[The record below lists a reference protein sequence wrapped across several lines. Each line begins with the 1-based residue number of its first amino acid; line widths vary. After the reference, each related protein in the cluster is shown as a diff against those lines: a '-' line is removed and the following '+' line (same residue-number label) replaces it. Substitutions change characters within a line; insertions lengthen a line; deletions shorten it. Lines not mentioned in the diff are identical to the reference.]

1 MYYRQSLTNALI
13 YITITA
19 ASSTVNLF
27 KPSFQSN
34 LYGKKSITIRA
45 VNAWNKIQTVFENV
59 ILKNLTTTQI
69 KTLLTKKCI
78 QKYWQIIH
86 LMLMGRLLII
96 NCHFYSSYYYH
107 YYYY

>member
-34 LYGKKSITIRA
+34 LYGKKSITVRA
-45 VNAWNKIQTVFENV
+45 VNAWNKIQTVY
-59 ILKNLTTTQI
+59 KY
-69 KTLLTKKCI
+69 KC
-78 QKYWQIIH
+78 H
-86 LMLMGRLLII
+86 LEKS
-96 NCHFYSSYYYH
+96 NHYSN
-107 YYYY
+107 